1 MGIMALTAG
10 LPRLRPEAC
19 HDPSNCSK
27 PPAPWQL
34 AVLFGSLG
42 LLAIG
47 AGGIRPCNIAFG
59 ADQFDTNTKKGKAQL
74 ETFFNWW
81 YFSFTVALVIALTGV
96 VYIQSNIS
104 WVIGFVIPTACL
116 AFSISIFVIGQHT
129 YICTKPQ
136 GSVFADMVKVVVAAC
151 KKRKVKSGEAI
162 TFYVGPPA
170 DGSSTT
176 LVQQKHRFV
185 VSYFRLFNY
194 ILLVSESKKKF
205 KKKLICML

>member
-1 MGIMALTAG
+1 MGIIALTAA

-19 HDPSNCSK
+19 NDPSNCSNQ
-27 PPAPWQL
+27 PAKWQL
-34 AVLFGSLG
+34 GVLFSGLG

-59 ADQFDTNTKKGKAQL
+59 ADQFDTSTKKGKAQL

-96 VYIQSNIS
+96 VYIQTNIS
-104 WVIGFVIPTACL
+104 WVIGFAIPTACL
-116 AFSISIFVIGQHT
+116 ALSITTFLIGQHT
-129 YICTKPQ
+129 YICAKPE

-151 KKRKVKSGEAI
+151 KKRKVKSGENI
-162 TFYVGPPA
+162 TFYVGPST

-176 LVQQKHRFV
+176 LVRDKKRFV
-185 VSYFRLFNY
+185 VSYILTLYY
-194 ILLVSESKKKF
+194 IVYLHLHLHVSIWCLSSK
-205 KKKLICML
+205 